1 VAEDR
6 RPGYRRA
13 VVGAAVLLTLT
24 ACNPNRFV
32 SGWVPNWAP
41 TQGRAGF
48 TNAAATP
55 MFQDISPF
63 FFSATAPDGIPG
75 IVGNESQL
83 KQTVDAAKTRG
94 LTVLPS
100 ITDGTGPGAM
110 AAILADPLRRAAHVA
125 SLVSLTVGRGF
136 DGVDLDYEGFA
147 FGDAHSTWDATR
159 PNWVTFVS
167 ELAAAMHDKG
177 KLLSITIPPT
187 WIDVGV
193 LRGYPVYDPQAMGVY
208 ADRVRLM
215 VYDWSFAGG
224 PPGPI
229 SPMTWLNLVIAYN
242 DPIIP
247 NAKLQLGVPAY
258 GRNWGRKANASES
271 CPTGALKSSSVELE
285 NVQALIDAHGATPIR
300 HNSGEMT
307 FSYDAVVT
315 GYGTVEVPPPPYV
328 PPVSVAPLVPGAA
341 QSDGLQPALRLT
353 PPLVQLT
360 CTVRHFVYYPDAIS
374 IQQHA
379 QAALDAGW
387 SGVVIWALGYETAD
401 VYTAL
406 ANTTPGPIP

>member
-13 VVGAAVLLTLT
+13 ILVAAALLALT

-41 TQGRAGF
+41 TEGRAAF

-55 MFQDISPF
+55 MFSDISPF
-63 FFSATAPDGIPG
+63 FFTATAPDGIPG
-75 IVGNESQL
+75 IVGSEAQL
-83 KQTVDAAKTRG
+83 KQTVDAARSRG

-100 ITDGTGPGAM
+100 ITDGTGKGVM

-125 SLVSLTVGRGF
+125 SLVSLAVGRGF

-147 FGDAHSTWDATR
+147 FADGRATWDATR
-159 PNWVTFVS
+159 PNWVAFVS
-167 ELAAAMHDKG
+167 ELADALHKQG

-187 WIDVGV
+187 WIEVGV
-193 LRGYPVYDPQAMGVY
+193 LRGYPVYDPQAMGVL

-215 VYDWSFAGG
+215 VYDWSVSN
-224 PPGPI
+224 PGPI
-229 SPMTWLNLVIAYN
+229 SPMTWLSLVIAYN

-258 GRNWGRKANASES
+258 GRNWGRQANSAEVCPDGAVSRASVQLQN
-271 CPTGALKSSSVELE
+271 A
-285 NVQALIDAHGATPIR
+285 QALIDAHGATPIR
-300 HNSGEMT
+300 HNSGEMY
-307 FSYDAVVT
+307 FFYDVVVT
-315 GYGTVEVPPPPYV
+315 GYRTTPVSPPPYV
-328 PPVSVAPLVPGAA
+328 PPTRVAPLVPGPAVA
-341 QSDGLQPALRLT
+341 DNLQPALRLT
-353 PPLVQLT
+353 PPTVQLS

-374 IQQHA
+374 IQEHA

-387 SGVVIWALGYETAD
+387 SGVVIWALGYETPD
-401 VYTAL
+401 VYYAL
-406 ANTTPGPIP
+406 ANTTP